1 MGPVS
6 PSFLNSLRIM
16 GPSLLDSASKF
27 LEKRSGEFEMPLVG
41 PGSVTCF
48 CYGHK
53 TSLLK
58 SCPVAFKRRTSSLV
72 LRLQDLDVFWK
83 ETSLGS

>member
-16 GPSLLDSASKF
+16 GPSLLDGASKF
-27 LEKRSGEFEMPLVG
+27 PEKRSGEFEMPLVG
-41 PGSVTCF
+41 PGSVTCL

-58 SCPVAFKRRTSSLV
+58 SCPVAR
-72 LRLQDLDVFWK
+72 
-83 ETSLGS
+83 